1 MLPVNKAP
9 GNMFYAILFSQITS
23 MILMST
29 SCAFITISYFVPEF
43 FITLKFVLKYIY
55 IIKLKEELKLLY
67 RNKLKIQDFFI
78 DMFPPFYPEKITNM
92 KKETFRFLGK
102 ADIFIPFRNTRYSLQ
117 YFLTSLKAMQK
128 PWRPLISSSSIYRG
142 ISKKKSLSL
151 FILVNIYEYL
161 RTR

>member
-92 KKETFRFLGK
+92 KKETLRFLGK
-102 ADIFIPFRNTRYSLQ
+102 ADIFIPFRNT
-117 YFLTSLKAMQK
+117 
-128 PWRPLISSSSIYRG
+128 PC
-142 ISKKKSLSL
+142 
-151 FILVNIYEYL
+151 NIF
-161 RTR
+161 